1 MYFTLK
7 LAYLSSGNVSQKTV
21 EEFLEF
27 FLFDSVPRLWLQ
39 LPAEINADQKIIR
52 MAGGVLEI
60 V

>member
-1 MYFTLK
+1 MSSKKLLK
-7 LAYLSSGNVSQKTV
+7 NFSI
-21 EEFLEF
+21 

-52 MAGGVLEI
+52 MGGGVLEI